1 MAYVMG
7 KKQYL
12 LSIAYGQ
19 SIITLLVILNV
30 FYPQYLG
37 YTFIIFVVSMI
48 IFTAIMMKTQ
58 LKHIVGKEVKE
69 IKEGRKLYVAR
80 PDEVLSLQKMDLQLI
95 NELKPMLKSTLMSFL
110 TFIVFIIW
118 YPTYFGYARSVAESI
133 TDVVTKVIIFLIGY
147 EVPYAVITLI
157 NRLSQ
162 RALKEVVQVVSKYEV
177 YDRGIVGAGITIKFP
192 LNDSYSIKVNSRRRF
207 LDIILSRGKVKVKY
221 RFYSKNLSRLAEII
235 KRYGNPVSIE
245 IER

>member
-1 MAYVMG
+1 M
-7 KKQYL
+7 
-12 LSIAYGQ
+12 
-19 SIITLLVILNV
+19 ITLLVVLNV

-37 YTFIIFVVSMI
+37 YTFIVFVIGMI
-48 IFTAIMMKTQ
+48 VFTVIMMKSQ

-95 NELKPMLKSTLMSFL
+95 SELKPMLRSTLMSFL

-133 TDVVTKVIIFLIGY
+133 TDVITKVIIFLIGY

-162 RALKEVVQVVSKYEV
+162 RALKEVIQVVSKYEV
-177 YDRGIVGAGITIKFP
+177 YDRGIVGTGITIRFP
-192 LNDSYSIKVNSRRRF
+192 LDNNYSIKVNSRRRF